1 LATLDKLL
9 EIRDIHT
16 YYGDSYVLQGIS
28 LEVEA
33 GQIAALLGRN
43 GMGKTTLIR
52 SIAGLTPPR
61 QGSIKLKGTSLIGLP
76 PYKIAQ
82 LGISLVPQ
90 GRCIF
95 PSLTVRENLLIPTS
109 SLAGRQVGTRE
120 GASRWNLE
128 KVMEEFPRLAERL
141 KQFGGTLSGGEQ
153 QMLAIGRA
161 LMANPDIILMD
172 EPSEGLAPVL
182 VRHIGEIMRNIR
194 EQGHSIL
201 LVEQNFKLA
210 MSVADFV
217 YIISTGR
224 IVYQGLPPELGKQRE
239 ILNRHLGI

>member
-1 LATLDKLL
+1 MATLDKLL

-109 SLAGRQVGTRE
+109 SLAGRHVGTRE